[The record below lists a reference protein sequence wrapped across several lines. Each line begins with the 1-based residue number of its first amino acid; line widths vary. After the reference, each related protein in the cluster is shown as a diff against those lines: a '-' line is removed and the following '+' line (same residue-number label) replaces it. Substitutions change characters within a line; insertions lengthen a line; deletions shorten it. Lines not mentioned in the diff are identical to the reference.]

1 MRQKMV
7 FFRYVLDVAYRLY
20 LAFLPS
26 YVRNQLQGRSKEPQ
40 KIHATTYLNGFRGV
54 MSFLVFV
61 RHFLLPWFPNIDHGF
76 GQEVGD
82 ESLFQ
87 LPIVR
92 ILYSGPNVPVFL
104 IVSGYI
110 MSLKPIRLSKE
121 GKLSLAWESLASST
135 FRRAFRI
142 FPLPLFSS
150 FIVMLMVQLGMF
162 DYPYVTLPGHIPT
175 HPQRLENVLQQF
187 LDWLN
192 FAFYDLTNPWTWST
206 HLPFVYGAHLWTIP
220 LQFRCSLVL
229 FIALL
234 GLLSLYRP
242 SRTIILLGLIVFSLP
257 HGRWDIALYLG
268 GMGLAEY
275 DLGRGQQTAA
285 LPPFIP
291 RNSTLRRLLSLVIRL
306 SLLGFGLYFSSFP
319 RYKGNSPAAGYHF
332 LYSLTNDYHYW
343 HAYGA
348 TLLVC
353 YIGQSRVAQWLFT
366 RRWTQYLGKLSF
378 CLYVVHEPLL
388 HVLGFRTVE
397 HAWRLTGNDAPPK
410 RHLGIG
416 AAFVMTTVVLLW
428 LADLL
433 YYWVDKP
440 SAKMAQQMERVC
452 KEHSS

>member
-1 MRQKMV
+1 MLH
-7 FFRYVLDVAYRLY
+7 FHYVRDVTYRLY

-26 YVRNQLQGRSKEPQ
+26 YVRNQVQGRVKEPE
-40 KIHATTYLNGFRGV
+40 KIHATTYLNGFRGF

-61 RHFLLPWFPNIDHGF
+61 RHFLLPWFPNFDHGF
-76 GQEVGD
+76 GQEFGD

-87 LPIVR
+87 LPIIR

-110 MSLKPIRLSKE
+110 MSLKPISLSKE

-150 FIVMLMVQLGMF
+150 FIVMLLVQLGMF
-162 DYPYVTLPGHIPT
+162 DYPYETLPGHIPT
-175 HPQRLENVLQQF
+175 HPQRFESLFQQF

-234 GLLSLYRP
+234 GLSSLYRS
-242 SRTIILLGLIVFSLP
+242 SRAIILSGLILFSLL
-257 HGRWDIALYLG
+257 HERWDIALYFG

-275 DLGRGQQTAA
+275 DSSRRQQTSA
-285 LPPFIP
+285 LPPFIF
-291 RNSTLRRLLSLVIRL
+291 RDKMLTKFLSFVTRLT
-306 SLLGFGLYFSSFP
+306 LLGFGLYFSSFP
-319 RYKGNSPAAGYHF
+319 RHKGVSSATGYQF

-348 TLLVC
+348 ALLVC
-353 YIGQSRVAQWLFT
+353 YIGHSRGAQWLFT
-366 RRWTQYLGKLSF
+366 RQWTQYLGKLSF

-397 HAWRLTGNDAPPK
+397 HAWRLTGNDTPL
-410 RHLGIG
+410 RRDLGIAG
-416 AAFVMTTVVLLW
+416 AFFMTTLVLLW
-428 LADLL
+428 LSDLL
-433 YYWVDKP
+433 YYWIDKP
-440 SAKMAQQMERVC
+440 TAKMVLWVERVC
-452 KEHSS
+452 KRYST